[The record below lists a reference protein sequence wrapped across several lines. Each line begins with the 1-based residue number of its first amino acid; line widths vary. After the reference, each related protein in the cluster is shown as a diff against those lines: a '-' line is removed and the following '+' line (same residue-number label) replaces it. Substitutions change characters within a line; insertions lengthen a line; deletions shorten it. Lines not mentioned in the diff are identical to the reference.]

1 MKCIEV
7 RARGALTVQMNK
19 LMHSEQWTCVE
30 VTSSMLQ
37 QVTLLLLIRNRG
49 SARWRAIRLF
59 CIAVYVLFHV
69 TVMVSVKCEVS
80 LELHLMKVD
89 VGCEL
94 ESTGQRAE
102 YHTNLKSPGM
112 FYSWKG
118 QNWITQVALAAL
130 WTDLKGSLV
139 FEVQGINERDK
150 LKGWL
155 G

>member
-1 MKCIEV
+1 
-7 RARGALTVQMNK
+7 
-19 LMHSEQWTCVE
+19 
-30 VTSSMLQ
+30 MLQ

-118 QNWITQVALAAL
+118 QN
-130 WTDLKGSLV
+130 
-139 FEVQGINERDK
+139 
-150 LKGWL
+150 
-155 G
+155 